1 MTRFLHRAVSLV
13 ILFGTTVVFA
23 PTFAASFPSFDP
35 KPWLDDL
42 EQTREAIATKYANLE
57 WVVIEREINLESLFT
72 DAKSQLQSATS
83 ETDAQAGFDRLAR
96 RLGDG
101 HVRFRWSTDHS
112 PKAVPKA
119 DCAALGYDL
128 GIRGKP
134 VAAFMPGYSPI
145 ADAPAKEFPAGTIQ
159 VTGHRVGVIK
169 IGIFTP
175 DGMPELCTESLTALN
190 ISPDS
195 TCDDTCKDRID
206 TWVSDRMTR
215 DLAAQLR
222 AIENAKADVLLVDV
236 ANNGGGTE
244 WAEAAARM
252 VTAVRLKSERIG
264 FVRGPHWKEHFTY
277 TIDDLRVAAKS
288 ASKKD
293 QEILNGLAEQARAYQ
308 REAAT
313 PCDSQPLW
321 QGKRP
326 SCNWLGV
333 GFYAS
338 GLIDSADPQALKNKP
353 WAKDFFTPMQYPYE
367 EGVWRGP
374 LIVLVNGNTGSA
386 AEEFAAVLQ
395 DNRVAVVIGA
405 PTGGAGCGH
414 TNGGTPTTLKNSG
427 GILELPDCARIRA
440 DGSNEVMGIQPDVLV
455 GLRTTD
461 GPHRQGIRLAEKLPE
476 AIVRSIEMRTAT
488 IQRP

>member
-1 MTRFLHRAVSLV
+1 MTRFLHRAVSA
-13 ILFGTTVVFA
+13 IIFGMFVVFA
-23 PTFAASFPSFDP
+23 SAFAATSPSFDS

-42 EQTREAIATKYANLE
+42 DQVREAIATKYANLE

-83 ETDAQAGFDRLAR
+83 ETDAQASFDRLAR

-112 PKAVPKA
+112 PKAVLKA
-119 DCAALGYDL
+119 DCGVLGYDL

-134 VAAFMPGYSPI
+134 VAAFMPGYVAL
-145 ADAPAKEFPAGTIQ
+145 ADAPAKEFPAGIMELKGQ
-159 VTGHRVGVIK
+159 KIGVIK

-175 DGMPELCTESLTALN
+175 DGMPELCAESLTALN
-190 ISPDS
+190 IPPDS
-195 TCDDTCKDRID
+195 ACDDKCKDRID
-206 TWVSDRMTR
+206 TWISDRMTR

-244 WAEAAARM
+244 WAEAVARM

-264 FVRGPHWKEHFTY
+264 FVRGPHWKDHFTY

-293 QEILNGLAEQARAYQ
+293 QEILNGLAEQALAYQ

-395 DNRVAVVIGA
+395 DNRAAIIMGA
-405 PTGGAGCGH
+405 PTVGAGCGH

-440 DGSNEVMGIQPDVLV
+440 DGSNEVMGIQPSVLV

-461 GPHRQGIRLAEKLPE
+461 GPHRQGIRVAEKLTE
-476 AIVRSIEMRTAT
+476 AIARSIEMRTGT
-488 IQRP
+488 VPRP